1 MPTVRK
7 YHRVT
12 SIVNKMNNEQVV
24 WWVQRENDQKGP
36 LLGQVPRFIQST
48 GGMPPL
54 AFVEERY
61 GITWNSQEER
71 GFELPTGGAALMH
84 EGANVMYFARKE
96 QCLALSRQ
104 LKKLKPGVKEYKVYR
119 IVEGQEPALV
129 HSSDNKPEKLNK
141 SREQVNTNMRK
152 VGDNPS
158 PHTVKWSDKNVFD

>member
-1 MPTVRK
+1 MD
-7 YHRVT
+7 
-12 SIVNKMNNEQVV
+12 NEKVV
-24 WWVQRENDQKGP
+24 WWVKRTADQEGP
-36 LLGQVPRFIQST
+36 LTGQVPRFVQST

-54 AFVEERY
+54 AFVDERY

-104 LKKLKPGVKEYKVYR
+104 LKKLKPGVKEYKIYR
-119 IVEGQEPALV
+119 IIEGEEPALV

-141 SREQVNTNMRK
+141 ERKQVNTNMRQINEN
-152 VGDNPS
+152 VS
-158 PHTVKWSDKNVFD
+158 PHSLKFTNRNTYD

>member
-36 LLGQVPRFIQST
+36 LLGQVPRFVQST

-61 GITWNSQEER
+61 GITWMSKSEQ
-71 GFELPTGGAALMH
+71 GFELPTGGAGLMH

-104 LKKLKPGVKEYKVYR
+104 LKKMKPAIKEFKVFR
-119 IVEGQEPALV
+119 VIEGEEPVVV
-129 HSSDNKPEKLNK
+129 HSSDNKPEKLDK
-141 SREQVNTNMRK
+141 SRKQVNTNMRK
-152 VGDNPS
+152 ISDNDS
-158 PHTVKWSDKNVFD
+158 PHLHKFSNSNTFD

>member
-1 MPTVRK
+1 
-7 YHRVT
+7 
-12 SIVNKMNNEQVV
+12 MNEEKVV
-24 WWVQRENDQKGP
+24 WWVKRTADQDGP
-36 LLGQVPRFIQST
+36 LLGQVPRFVQST

-119 IVEGQEPALV
+119 IIEGEEPALV
-129 HSSDNKPEKLNK
+129 HTSDDKPEKLNK
-141 SREQVNTNMRK
+141 ERKQVNTNMRK
-152 VGDNPS
+152 INE
-158 PHTVKWSDKNVFD
+158 NVSQHSLKFTDRNTFD